1 VFKVLNEIQGCK
13 NHQLANPLPFED
25 DLFNNS
31 NEFNSYVIFHK
42 SKFQQ
47 LDYYYYELNKYFENP
62 DSFMIKDDKIAYS
75 TKLKNELQYHE
86 TKALL
91 KNPKTLTDHKHKKQI
106 EAFYLVLKLKQ
117 SFTPN
122 DIEKAWRSETSSKM
136 NKTLVMSLLKDRFDI
151 WREKDMF
158 HIKKTEAK
166 QQAKLMTNPSI
177 FIIQKLTQRT
187 TATNATKKCNTCK
200 QIYEHFN
207 KQIFSERPLMQA

>member
-1 VFKVLNEIQGCK
+1 
-13 NHQLANPLPFED
+13 
-25 DLFNNS
+25 
-31 NEFNSYVIFHK
+31 
-42 SKFQQ
+42 
-47 LDYYYYELNKYFENP
+47 
-62 DSFMIKDDKIAYS
+62 MIKDDKITYS
-75 TKLKNELQYHE
+75 TKLKNELQFHE

-91 KNPKTLTDHKHKKQI
+91 KDPKTLTDRKHKKQI

-136 NKTLVMSLLKDRFDI
+136 NKTLVMNLLKDKFEI
-151 WREKDMF
+151 WREKDLF

-177 FIIQKLTQRT
+177 FIIQRKLTQRT
-187 TATNATKKCNTCK
+187 TATNAKKKCNTCK

-207 KQIFSERPLMQA
+207 KQIFSERPLMLA